1 MNNYMIFVDLSADMT
16 REFAKNNNIG
26 FIPMQYSLGND
37 YKTATSLESDE
48 DLKKFYDSQRGGD
61 LTKTTQITPFFY
73 QEFFKEYLDKSIDIL
88 YFTLSS
94 GLSKT
99 YESALL
105 ARTNLLEKY
114 PNAKIEVI
122 DSLAATGGLGVLA
135 QKAVDN
141 MNKGLD
147 IEKNASEMREYV
159 KRINHWFLV
168 PDLQYLKRGGRVS
181 STAAFVGSALKIV
194 PILEINKVG
203 KLDTIAKRRGIKLA
217 IAYLV
222 EKFIA
227 LHDEKEKCVYVC
239 HADNIEVATSIKEK
253 ILAYDKSL
261 DVRVT
266 MLNPIIGA
274 HTGPGMCIICC
285 IGK

>member
-16 REFAKNNNIG
+16 IEFAKKNNIG
-26 FIPMQYSLGND
+26 FVPMQYSLGED

-73 QEFFKEYLDKSIDIL
+73 QEFFKDYLDKGIDIL

-105 ARTNLLEKY
+105 ARTTLLKEY

-141 MNKGLD
+141 MNNGFD
-147 IEKNASEMREYV
+147 IEKNALSMREYV
-159 KRINHWFLV
+159 KKINHWFLV

-181 STAAFVGSALKIV
+181 STSAFVGSALKIV
-194 PILEINKVG
+194 PILEINKIG
-203 KLDTIAKRRGIKLA
+203 KLDTIAKKRGIKLA
-217 IAYLV
+217 AAYLV
-222 EKFIA
+222 EKFIN
-227 LHDEKEKCVYVC
+227 LHDENEKCVYVC
-239 HADNIEVATSIKEK
+239 HADNIQVAKTIKDK
-253 ILAYDKSL
+253 LLDYDNSL
-261 DVRVT
+261 DVRIT

-274 HTGPGMCIICC
+274 HTGPGMCAICC
-285 IGK
+285 FGK